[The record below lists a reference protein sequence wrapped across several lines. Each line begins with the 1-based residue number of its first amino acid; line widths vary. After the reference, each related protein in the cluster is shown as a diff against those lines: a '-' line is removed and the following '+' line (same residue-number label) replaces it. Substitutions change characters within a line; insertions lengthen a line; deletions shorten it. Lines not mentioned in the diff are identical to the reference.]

1 MCLFLKFLRS
11 VKKGPPSL
19 KQARTE
25 LIFHPAISLGLE
37 SDVQSML
44 LIYAS
49 DPAGWLPEV
58 FSSDYL
64 ASDKLNHVIV
74 FGRSA
79 YRNVPGREA
88 SSHQGGGQYWV
99 VDYIFYS
106 TKFSSRFNKNVEGRL
121 KLVSR
126 LRLPSERECR
136 TMGGLPNPSCPSDHI
151 CLLAKFALT

>member
-1 MCLFLKFLRS
+1 MLDNLSFPQAQPTNQAEIYRRLVEHQDHFGTGCLR
-11 VKKGPPSL
+11 
-19 KQARTE
+19 
-25 LIFHPAISLGLE
+25 HPFGL
-37 SDVQSML
+37 
-44 LIYAS
+44 
-49 DPAGWLPEV
+49 
-58 FSSDYL
+58 
-64 ASDKLNHVIV
+64 
-74 FGRSA
+74 RSA

-106 TKFSSRFNKNVEGRL
+106 TKFSSRFKKNVEGRL